1 MVPVQRDSKNSVA
14 TDNVKRGKMTS
25 KEPKKK
31 YFKPKKPVNKMTEE
45 EINEFA
51 QFVFDK
57 LMRDVEDSDNDLS
70 QNA

>member
-57 LMRDVEDSDNDLS
+57 LMRDVEDSDNDPS